1 MLPIQS
7 FSILQITYN
16 VKRITYHLIFFAL
29 LFASCST
36 QKHISSLAKK
46 SVLKDSTLSQAH
58 VGISIYDPAA
68 GKYLY
73 SYNSDKLFVPAS
85 NIKILSCYL
94 GMKYLGD
101 SLPGIKYAVTDK
113 GIVLV
118 PTGDP
123 SLLHA
128 EFLRQ
133 PVIDFLQKEQRPVFI
148 DNSVWKSEA
157 LGSGWSWDD
166 YNDYYMVERSSLP
179 VYGNVI
185 HWIQERDETAVYD
198 STQPDESVSIYSSP
212 EVNWKV
218 KFNPDGKAKK
228 FFVQRQRDENIF
240 TITQGKETK
249 KDQELPFVTH
259 GIQSALELLKDTIGK
274 EVIPAEQALASN
286 YKLQTIFS
294 QPTDSLL
301 KPMMHRSDNFYA
313 EQVLLMVSGIRL
325 GKLDDGKIIDSVL
338 KSDFKD
344 LPQAPVWAD
353 GSGLSRY
360 NLFSPQDFVFVLE
373 KMKTEFGMDRIKNLF
388 STGGSGTL
396 GTYYKNDS
404 TAIYAKT
411 GTLSGVVCLSGF
423 LYTDKGK
430 LLIFSFLV
438 NNHNGRTSAIRHK
451 VEEFLLSIR
460 HSN

>member
-1 MLPIQS
+1 MYRKQAILFYFLLLTFS
-7 FSILQITYN
+7 F
-16 VKRITYHLIFFAL
+16 VFF
-29 LFASCST
+29 SCST
-36 QKHISSLAKK
+36 QQKITNLANK
-46 SVLKDSTLSQAH
+46 SVLKDSTLSHAL
-58 VGISIYDPAA
+58 VGISLYDPST

-73 SYNSDKLFVPAS
+73 SHNSDKFFVPAS

-101 SLPGIKYAVTDK
+101 SLPGIKYSITDK
-113 GIVLV
+113 GVVLV
-118 PTGDP
+118 PTADP

-128 EFLRQ
+128 EFKRQ
-133 PVIDFLQKEQRPVFI
+133 PVIDFLQKEQRPLFI
-148 DNSVWKSEA
+148 DNTVWKSEA

-185 HWIQERDETAVYD
+185 HWIQEREEPAKYD
-198 STQPDESVSIYSSP
+198 SSQPDVSVSIYSSP

-218 KFNPDGKAKK
+218 RFNPDDNAKK
-228 FFVQRQRDENIF
+228 FHVQRQKDENVF
-240 TITQGKETK
+240 TITEGKELK

-274 EVIPAEQALASN
+274 EIIPTEQPVARDL
-286 YKLQTIFS
+286 KFQTIFS

-301 KPMMHRSDNFYA
+301 KPMMRRSDNFYA

-325 GKLDDGKIIDSVL
+325 GKLDDGKLIDTVL

-344 LPQAPVWAD
+344 MPQSPVWAD

-360 NLFSPQDFVFVLE
+360 NLFTPQDFVFVLD
-373 KMKTEFGMDRIKNLF
+373 KMKTEFGMDRIKSLF

-404 TAIYAKT
+404 AAIYAKT

-438 NNHNGRTSAIRHK
+438 NNHHGSTTAIRRK
-451 VEEFLLSIR
+451 VEDFILSIR
-460 HSN
+460 HSY

>member
-1 MLPIQS
+1 MLP
-7 FSILQITYN
+7 FLTFDFRLLTYN
-16 VKRITYHLIFFAL
+16 VKRTPFYFLLLTFYFF
-29 LFASCST
+29 SCSS
-36 QKHISSLAKK
+36 QKKIGLLANK
-46 SVLKDSTLSQAH
+46 SVLKDSTLSNAH
-58 VGISIYDPAA
+58 VGISLYDPST

-73 SYNSDKLFVPAS
+73 SHNSDKFFVPAS

-128 EFLRQ
+128 EFKRQ
-133 PVIDFLQKEQRPVFI
+133 PVIDFLQKEQRPIFI
-148 DNSVWKSEA
+148 DNTVWKSEA

-185 HWIQERDETAVYD
+185 HWIQEREEPAKYD
-198 STQPDESVSIYSSP
+198 SSQPDVSVSIYSSP

-218 KFNPDGKAKK
+218 RFNPDDNAKK
-228 FFVQRQRDENIF
+228 FYVQRQKDENVF
-240 TITQGKETK
+240 TITEGKELK

-274 EVIPAEQALASN
+274 EIVPAEQALAPN
-286 YKLQTIFS
+286 TKLQTIFS

-325 GKLDDGKIIDSVL
+325 GKLDDGKIIDTLL

-344 LPQAPVWAD
+344 MPQSPVWAD

-360 NLFSPQDFVFVLE
+360 NLFTPQDFVFVLD

-404 TAIYAKT
+404 AAIYAKT

-438 NNHNGRTSAIRHK
+438 NNHHGSTAAIRRK
-451 VEEFLLSIR
+451 VEDFILSIR
-460 HSN
+460 HSY